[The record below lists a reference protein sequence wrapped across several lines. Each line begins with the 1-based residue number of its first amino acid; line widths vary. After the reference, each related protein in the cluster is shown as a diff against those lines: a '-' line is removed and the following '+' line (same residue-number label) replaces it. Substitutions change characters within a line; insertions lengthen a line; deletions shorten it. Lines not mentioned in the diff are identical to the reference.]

1 MDLTDEEQ
9 AQRLTSVE
17 ITEVY
22 SSLIQTEIAL
32 LYWPVLIRWNIRFDQ
47 WIKIII
53 LVSSATVFATM
64 NWVIHHPY
72 KWQIITG
79 VIAFLS
85 IAQLILDFAS
95 NVNEMNQVYEK
106 AVELQCD
113 YEELFRELPDTPRR
127 KAIKRYNSIK
137 REEVD
142 IAKRSAKFTRYTW
155 LRNKCYTE
163 ALQARGL
170 VSPIAKKRRSL
181 KKWLVLRIIRQI
193 RRSYSKTRP
202 PLLRD

>member
-1 MDLTDEEQ
+1 LELTDSEI
-9 AQRLTSVE
+9 AQRLTGVE
-17 ITEVY
+17 INEVW

-32 LYWPVLIRWNIRFDQ
+32 LYWPVLIRWNIRVDQ
-47 WIKIII
+47 WIKIFI
-53 LVSSATVFATM
+53 LVSSATAFATM
-64 NWVIHHPY
+64 NWVVHHPY

-79 VIAFLS
+79 IIGVFS
-85 IAQLILDFAS
+85 IVQLILDFAS
-95 NVNEMNQVYEK
+95 NVNEMNQVYER

-155 LRNKCYTE
+155 LRNRCYTE

-170 VSPIAKKRRSL
+170 VSPIAKKKRKL
-181 KKWLVLRIIRQI
+181 KRWLILKMFRLI
-193 RRSYSKTRP
+193 RRSFSKTRLP
-202 PLLRD
+202 SRRV